1 MLLLM
6 LSLLV
11 SLCICCKAPVYVLCV
26 VRAILFEAT
35 ACSSIYVLVLIL
47 SLSLSLALAA
57 LDYLSRLSL
66 YIRSYVLLLL
76 PGVFMSCRAHCW
88 LGYHCR
94 VNGVA

>member
-47 SLSLSLALAA
+47 SLSLSHSLLS
-57 LDYLSRLSL
+57 YLSRLSL